1 MRVSLSKGGRV
12 SLSKENPG
20 LSKIRIGL
28 GWDERATDGAEYD
41 LDASMFLLNRS
52 GKCAPDG
59 NFVFYGNLVPGHLQG
74 AVEHTGDNLTGG
86 GDGDDEVIRVDL
98 EKLQQVAS
106 QIMRMDVVVTI
117 HEARQRS
124 QNFGQVSNAFIR
136 VVNDESDE
144 ELVRYDLS
152 EDYSTETAM
161 IFGSIYLKD
170 GEWRFTAVGQG
181 YAGGLQA
188 ACATYGIDAS

>member
-1 MRVSLSKGGRV
+1 MGVSLSKGGRV
-12 SLSKENPG
+12 SLSKESPG

-41 LDASMFLLNRS
+41 LDASMFLLNS
-52 GKCAPDG
+52 EGKCSPDT
-59 NFVFYGNLVPGHLQG
+59 NFIYYNNLEPGHLQK

-86 GDGDDEVIRVDL
+86 GDGDDEVIKVNL
-98 EKLQQVAS
+98 AKLQQVAP
-106 QIMRMDVVVTI
+106 QITKMDVVVTI
-117 HEARQRS
+117 HEADQRG

-136 VVNDESDE
+136 VVNDDTDE

-152 EDYSTETAM
+152 EDYSTETAL
-161 IFGSIYLKD
+161 IFGSIYTKD

-181 YAGGLQA
+181 YSGGLDE
-188 ACATYGIDAS
+188 ACNTYGINAN